1 MFRVKHNVP
10 DIYPQE
16 SRDFQLL
23 SHLYDLVI
31 QSSRFS
37 IDSMQRIS
45 DTMRCNENFLPLI
58 GSKVGFYTKLHLTD
72 KVYRQ
77 IVAAYPY
84 IIQYKGSKKAF
95 DLCCN
100 LVERIFNIQLTYTW
114 NTTDQVILLTFQ
126 DYEPSNFDIVK
137 ELFDHVRPC
146 GVSIQYEL
154 KPAVPEEKDIINVLF
169 SKPYQATIEEADA
182 TKVGKAKVGKS
193 SIKTSEGN

>member
-1 MFRVKHNVP
+1 MFRVKQNVP

-23 SHLYDLVI
+23 SHLYDLVV

-45 DTMRCNENFLPLI
+45 NTMRCNENLLPLI
-58 GSKVGFYTKLHLTD
+58 GSKVGFYTKLNVTD

-100 LVERIFNIQLTYTW
+100 LVERIFNIKLTYSW

-126 DYEPSNFDIVK
+126 DYEPSNFEIVK
-137 ELFDHVRPC
+137 ELFDCVRPC

-154 KPAVPEEKDIINVLF
+154 KPVVPEEHDIVNVLF
-169 SKPYQATIEEADA
+169 GEPEQIDLTEDDV
-182 TKVGKAKVGKS
+182 TQVGKAKVGKS
-193 SIKTSEGN
+193 SIRRYDE